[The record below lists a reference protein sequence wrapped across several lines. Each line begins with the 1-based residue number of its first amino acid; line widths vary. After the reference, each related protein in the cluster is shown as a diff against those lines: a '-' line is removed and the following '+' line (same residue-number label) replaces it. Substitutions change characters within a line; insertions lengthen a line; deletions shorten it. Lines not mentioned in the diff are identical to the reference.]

1 MPDNDQQKEHAA
13 NLSAERHLMHAW
25 NLTRNQARQ
34 RLHDFRAEQAAAQPR
49 QDAQP
54 ADAAKP
60 VPPPPT
66 ITTTTESFPAKPFTL
81 NPGPPAFQSNPYNR
95 NGFSGSIMVCVDNGD
110 STFTQKTATFVNGVL
125 ASVA

>member
-25 NLTRNQARQ
+25 NVTRNQARQ
-34 RLHDFRAEQAAAQPR
+34 RLHDFRTAQAAAAPR
-49 QDAQP
+49 QDAQA

-60 VPPPPT
+60 VPTPPT

-81 NPGPPAFQSNPYNR
+81 DPGPPAFQSNPYNR
-95 NGFSGSIMVCVDNGD
+95 NGFSGMITVCVDDGMGG
-110 STFTQKTATFVNGVL
+110 FTTKMATFVNGVL